1 MKKILP
7 LLLGIILAY
16 SCSSSNDSNELLP
29 IAPTNLIGNSVSTTQ
44 INLNWTDNSTNEQGF
59 KIERRTESGSY
70 AVIGNV
76 GADIFTFNDVGLT
89 PNTSYTYR
97 VYSYNNAGASI
108 TYSNE
113 ATISTVIPIVTT
125 TLASEITTNSVV
137 SGGTVITDDGSIV
150 TSKGVVWSTST
161 NPTIALSTRTDVGG
175 GSNDAFTSDVTGLL
189 PSTTYY
195 LRAYATNSTGIG
207 YGNEISFTTL
217 APLAPATPVTD
228 IDGNVYQTIA
238 IGNQVWTKTNLNV
251 SRYRNGDIIPEVTD
265 PTTWQTLTTGAWC
278 YYQNDTA
285 NGPVYGKLYNWYA
298 VNDPRGLAPVG
309 YHIPS
314 DSEWTTLT
322 NYLGG
327 VPVAGG
333 ALKESGLVHWNSPNI
348 GATNSSNFT
357 ALPGGRRENG
367 FFDTI
372 GNYGF
377 WWSSTDYNNPITAYE
392 FNLYYYLGST
402 NRNSFAKNYGF
413 SARCV
418 RD

>member
-1 MKKILP
+1 MKKILS

-16 SCSSSNDSNELLP
+16 SCSTNNDENVPLP
-29 IAPTNLIGNSVSTTQ
+29 IEPTNLIGNSVSSTQ
-44 INLNWTDNSTNEQGF
+44 INLYWTDNSTNENGF
-59 KIERRTESGSY
+59 KIERRIESGTY
-70 AVIGNV
+70 AVVGNV
-76 GADIFTFNDVGLT
+76 NADILTFSDVGLT
-89 PNTSYTYR
+89 PNTTYIYR
-97 VYSYNNAGASI
+97 VYSYNAAGNSL

-113 ATISTVIPIVTT
+113 TTISTAIPIVTT
-125 TLASEITTNSVV
+125 TLASGITTNSVV
-137 SGGTVITDDGSIV
+137 SGGTVITDDGSIAI
-150 TSKGVVWSTST
+150 SKGVVWSTST
-161 NPTIALSTRTDVGG
+161 NPTIALTTRTDVGG
-175 GSNDAFTSDVTGLL
+175 GSNDTFTSDVTGLL

-195 LRAYATNSTGIG
+195 LRAYATNSTGTG

-228 IDGNVYQTIA
+228 IDGNVYQTVA
-238 IGNQVWTKTNLNV
+238 IGNQVWTKANLNV

-265 PTTWQTLTTGAWC
+265 AATWQTLTTGAWC

-285 NGPVYGKLYNWYA
+285 NGPEYGKLYNWYA
-298 VNDPRGLAPVG
+298 VNDPRGLAPAG

-327 VPVAGG
+327 IPVAGG
-333 ALKESGLVHWNSPNI
+333 ALKESGTTHWNSPNI

-367 FFDTI
+367 SFDTI

-377 WWSSTDYNNPITAYE
+377 WWSSTDAGGITAYE

-402 NRNSFAKNYGF
+402 NRNNFDKHNGF
-413 SARCV
+413 SVRCV
-418 RD
+418 RN